1 MTKRRKMRSLAHFTI
16 TAKHLQPQQSTLQK
30 SIYLR
35 EREALRAVPVPG
47 HKKCIAAREEAEE
60 HLYGDFLKW
69 YDEHQ
74 KDEEENL

>member
-1 MTKRRKMRSLAHFTI
+1 MSGKRYGLC
-16 TAKHLQPQQSTLQK
+16 QSPD
-30 SIYLR
+30 I
-35 EREALRAVPVPG
+35 
-47 HKKCIAAREEAEE
+47 KKYIAAREEAEE